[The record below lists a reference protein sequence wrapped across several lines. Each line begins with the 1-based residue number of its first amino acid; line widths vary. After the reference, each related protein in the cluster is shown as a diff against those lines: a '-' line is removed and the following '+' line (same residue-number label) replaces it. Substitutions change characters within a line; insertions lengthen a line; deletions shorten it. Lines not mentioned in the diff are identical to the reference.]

1 MSPFVV
7 NCEMK
12 TCHTD
17 HAIFF
22 ELVICQC
29 VKVKEIKLKNIFSI
43 SCIQIVCCP

>member
-1 MSPFVV
+1 MSPVVV

-17 HAIFF
+17 HVIFS

-29 VKVKEIKLKNIFSI
+29 VKVSKGNKS
-43 SCIQIVCCP
+43 